1 MKVRLA
7 FAMLIAC
14 VAAGFLPTVAGA
26 AMQDGH
32 DGRGLTYGFG
42 FGR

>member
-7 FAMLIAC
+7 FAMLMAC
-14 VAAGFLPTVAGA
+14 IVAGLMPTVAGA

-32 DGRGLTYGFG
+32 DGRGLGYSFG
-42 FGR
+42 LGR

>member
-14 VAAGFLPTVAGA
+14 FVTGLLPTVAGA
-26 AMQDGH
+26 AMH
-32 DGRGLTYGFG
+32 DGNDHCVTHMAR
-42 FGR
+42 